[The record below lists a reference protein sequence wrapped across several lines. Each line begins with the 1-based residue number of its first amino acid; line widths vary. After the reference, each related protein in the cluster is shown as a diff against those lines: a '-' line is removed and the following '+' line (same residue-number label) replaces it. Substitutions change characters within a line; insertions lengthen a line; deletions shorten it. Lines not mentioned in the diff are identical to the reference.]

1 MHPVVSSLLVLIL
14 VMPVAAGQHEHS
26 GAPTER
32 LGTVHF
38 ATSCRADVQPAF
50 DRAVALLHS
59 FWFSQAREAFSGVL
73 EKDPGCAIANWGIA
87 LSHFGNPFGVNR
99 SPEALGSARAAITGG
114 LAAKPKTARERD
126 YLSAAAELFKDFETR
141 GHEARALAYEQAMA
155 RLAKAHPSDAE
166 ATIFHALALAQTA
179 PPTDKTYKNQL
190 AAGALLEPLFAKQ
203 PDHPGLAHYIIH
215 AYDVPA
221 LAPKA
226 LEAAR
231 RYSQIAPSAPHALHM
246 PSHTFTRVGAW
257 DESIEANLRSAEAAH
272 RERAVSDEMHAMDYL
287 VYAYL
292 QTARDAAAR
301 EVATALEGLLS
312 GLPQDGAGGLTAGI
326 AGGYFAAAAIPARY
340 TLERS
345 AWADAA
351 ALVVRPSTAPHVPA
365 MTHFARALGAAR
377 TGALEA
383 ARADVVTLGELH
395 ARLVKDNDAYWAEQ
409 VDIQRTVANGWIALA
424 AGNAAEAERLLR
436 TAADRED
443 ATEKSAVT
451 PGPLAPARE
460 SLGDLLIELKR
471 PAEALP
477 MYEKNLKKEP
487 NRLKSV
493 YGAAQAADLA
503 GDAAKAQTYYTQL
516 ATICARA
523 DTPNRRELRAAL
535 LYLQKK
541 P

>member
-1 MHPVVSSLLVLIL
+1 MHPVLPYLLALTLSV
-14 VMPVAAGQHEHS
+14 PAAAPQHEHS
-26 GAPTER
+26 GAPPER

-38 ATSCRADVQPAF
+38 ATSCRPDVQPAF

-73 EKDPGCAIANWGIA
+73 QKDPGCAIANWGIA
-87 LSHFGNPFGVNR
+87 LAHFGNPFGVNR
-99 SPEALGSARAAITGG
+99 SPEALGSARAAVTQG
-114 LAAKPKTARERD
+114 LAAKPRSARERD

-141 GHEARALAYEQAMA
+141 DHAARVLAYEQAMA
-155 RLAKAHPSDAE
+155 RVAKAYPQDAE

-179 PPTDKTYKNQL
+179 PPTDKSYKNQL
-190 AAGALLEPLFAKQ
+190 AAGAVLEPLFAKQ

-221 LAPKA
+221 LAPRA

-231 RYSQIAPSAPHALHM
+231 RYAQIAPSAPHALHM

-301 EVATALEGLLS
+301 EVVTALEQLLA
-312 GLPQDGAGGLTAGI
+312 GLPQEGAGGLTAAE
-326 AGGYFAAAAIPARY
+326 AGGYFAAAAIRARY

-351 ALVVRPSTAPHVPA
+351 ALDVHPGAAPNVPA

-377 TGALEA
+377 TGALDA
-383 ARADVVTLGELH
+383 ARGDVVKMGELH
-395 ARLVKDNDAYWAEQ
+395 AQLVKNNDAYWAEQ
-409 VDIQRTVANGWIALA
+409 IDLQRTVANAWIAFA

-451 PGPLAPARE
+451 PGPLVPARE
-460 SLGDLLIELKR
+460 SLGDLLMELKR

-477 MYEKNLKKEP
+477 MYEKNLAKEP

-493 YGAAQAADLA
+493 YGAARAADLA
-503 GDAAKAQTYYTQL
+503 ADRTKAHDYFTQL
-516 ATICARA
+516 AAICARA
-523 DTPNRRELRAAL
+523 DTPNRPELRAAL

-541 P
+541 G

>member
-1 MHPVVSSLLVLIL
+1 MKRALSSLLALALAI
-14 VMPVAAGQHEHS
+14 PAAAGQHEHS
-26 GAPTER
+26 GAPPER

-59 FWFSQAREAFSGVL
+59 FWFSQAQEAFSGVL
-73 EKDPGCAIANWGIA
+73 QKDPGCAIANWGIA
-87 LSHFGNPFGVNR
+87 LAQFGNPFGVNR
-99 SPEALGSARAAITGG
+99 SPEALGGARAAIAQG
-114 LAAKPKTARERD
+114 LAAKPGSARERD
-126 YLSAAAELFKDFETR
+126 YLSAAAELFRDFETR
-141 GHEARALAYEQAMA
+141 DHRARVLAYEQAMG
-155 RLAKAHPSDAE
+155 RVAKAYPQDAE

-179 PPTDKTYKNQL
+179 PPTDKSYKNQL
-190 AAGALLEPLFAKQ
+190 AAGALLEPLFAKY

-231 RYSQIAPSAPHALHM
+231 RYAQIAPSAPHALHM

-257 DESIEANLRSAEAAH
+257 DESIEANLKSAEAAH
-272 RERAVSDEMHAMDYL
+272 REQAVSDEMHAMDYL

-301 EVATALEGLLS
+301 EVATALGELLA
-312 GLPQDGAGGLTAGI
+312 GLPPDSASGLTATA

-340 TLERS
+340 ALERS

-351 ALVVRPSTAPHVPA
+351 ALVVHPSTAAHVPA

-377 TGALEA
+377 IGALEA
-383 ARADVVTLGELH
+383 ARTDIEQIGELH
-395 ARLVKDNDAYWAEQ
+395 AQLVKNNDAYWAEQ
-409 VDIQRTVANGWIALA
+409 VDIQRTVANAWIAFA

-436 TAADRED
+436 TAAARED

-477 MYEKNLKKEP
+477 MYEKNLAKEP

-493 YGAAQAADLA
+493 YGAAHAADLA
-503 GDAAKAQTYYTQL
+503 GDRTKAHDYFTQL
-516 ATICARA
+516 AAICARA
-523 DTPNRRELRAAL
+523 DTPNRPELRAAL

>member
-1 MHPVVSSLLVLIL
+1 MKRALSSLLALALAI
-14 VMPVAAGQHEHS
+14 PAAAGQHEHS
-26 GAPTER
+26 GAPPER

-59 FWFSQAREAFSGVL
+59 FWFSQAQEAFSGVL
-73 EKDPGCAIANWGIA
+73 QKDPGCAIANWGIA
-87 LSHFGNPFGVNR
+87 LAQFGNPFGVNR
-99 SPEALGSARAAITGG
+99 SPEALGGARAAIAQG
-114 LAAKPKTARERD
+114 LAAKPGSARERD
-126 YLSAAAELFKDFETR
+126 YLSAAAELFRDFETR
-141 GHEARALAYEQAMA
+141 DHRARVLAYEQAMG
-155 RLAKAHPSDAE
+155 RVAKAYPQDAE

-179 PPTDKTYKNQL
+179 LPTDKSYKNQL
-190 AAGALLEPLFAKQ
+190 AAGALLEPLFAKY

-231 RYSQIAPSAPHALHM
+231 RYAQIAPSAPHALHM

-257 DESIEANLRSAEAAH
+257 DESIEANLKSAEAAH
-272 RERAVSDEMHAMDYL
+272 REQAVSDEMHAMDYL

-292 QTARDAAAR
+292 QTARDA
-301 EVATALEGLLS
+301 
-312 GLPQDGAGGLTAGI
+312 
-326 AGGYFAAAAIPARY
+326 
-340 TLERS
+340 LERS

-351 ALVVRPSTAPHVPA
+351 ALVVHPSTAAHVPA

-383 ARADVVTLGELH
+383 ARTDIEKIGELH
-395 ARLVKDNDAYWAEQ
+395 AQLVKNNDAYWAEQ
-409 VDIQRTVANGWIALA
+409 VDIQRTVANAWIAFA

-436 TAADRED
+436 TAAARED

-477 MYEKNLKKEP
+477 MYEKNLVKEP

-493 YGAAQAADLA
+493 YGAAHAADLA
-503 GDAAKAQTYYTQL
+503 GDRTKAHDYFTQL
-516 ATICARA
+516 AAICARA
-523 DTPNRRELRAAL
+523 DTPNRPELRAAL

-541 P
+541 G